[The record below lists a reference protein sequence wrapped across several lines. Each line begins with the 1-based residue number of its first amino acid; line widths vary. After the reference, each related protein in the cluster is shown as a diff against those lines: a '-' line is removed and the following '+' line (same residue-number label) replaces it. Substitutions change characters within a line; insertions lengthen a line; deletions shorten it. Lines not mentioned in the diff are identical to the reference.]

1 MDTETN
7 KNFTFFRF
15 EELRVYQKI
24 LDLAT
29 WTQINSNEV
38 RNPVQQHHINQL
50 NEMILQIA
58 LNISEGSTR
67 NKNQFIYYL
76 KVAKSCIRESL
87 VRLTL
92 CSQMNLFSEENRD
105 YARGQLIEITKMTGA
120 LITSLLK
127 ANHYEGED
135 DDGPTYR
142 PGGIRHS
149 GSDYPYQSR

>member
-1 MDTETN
+1 MDTENN

-29 WTQINSNEV
+29 WTQLHSNSVN
-38 RNPVQQHHINQL
+38 NPIQQHHLTQL
-50 NEMILQIA
+50 NEMILQIS

-92 CSQMNLFSEENRD
+92 CSQMGLFTEENKE
-105 YARGQLIEITKMTGA
+105 YVRGQLIEITKMTGA

-127 ANHYEGED
+127 ANHYEGEE
-135 DDGPTYR
+135 DDGPVYR
-142 PGGIRHS
+142 PGGHRHS
-149 GSDYPYQSR
+149 APDYPYQSR